1 MHGLLIP
8 KVVNVSE
15 LNRHDLSCGFDPKST
30 YGAKKKNI
38 LKDGRFFSVL
48 GLLNFYPKTGFLI
61 ILLISSSYSN
71 KL

>member
-30 YGAKKKNI
+30 YGAKKKNSERWEI
-38 LKDGRFFSVL
+38 FL
-48 GLLNFYPKTGFLI
+48 GFGFA
-61 ILLISSSYSN
+61 
-71 KL
+71 